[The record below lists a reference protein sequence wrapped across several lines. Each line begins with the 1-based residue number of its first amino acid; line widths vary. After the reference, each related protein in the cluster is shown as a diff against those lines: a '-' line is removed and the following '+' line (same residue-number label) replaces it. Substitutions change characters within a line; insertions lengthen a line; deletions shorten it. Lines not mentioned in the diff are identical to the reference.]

1 MRKFDD
7 LSVFVPN
14 RLAGVFP
21 SLAQIVLVE
30 ERLQLLLIDFDH
42 VLALFV
48 LLLFIIDVIDFLT
61 FILIIVLVLHAI
73 HAHVLLLLEQLLVA
87 GVVFIDF
94 FLIVNFLL
102 FLVVQL
108 VHVPIHLVLTV
119 VVFHVVLLIVF
130 AFDLHFVAL
139 VNDLLVIVIILLVV
153 ESRLLFIL
161 LVVIVLI
168 FLVDHLLLLV
178 ARHLQA
184 SVRLLGVLLVLL
196 LLLTG
201 FVISIHHLGLRHHH
215 RLVLSWLNSAILGEV
230 SSRLIQS
237 VEIISA
243 HEQFPLLIC
252 QVLIRVHSCH
262 SEHDHILLKLF
273 NLV

>member
-1 MRKFDD
+1 
-7 LSVFVPN
+7 
-14 RLAGVFP
+14 
-21 SLAQIVLVE
+21 
-30 ERLQLLLIDFDH
+30 
-42 VLALFV
+42 
-48 LLLFIIDVIDFLT
+48 LT
-61 FILIIVLVLHAI
+61 I
-73 HAHVLLLLEQLLVA
+73 
-87 GVVFIDF
+87 
-94 FLIVNFLL
+94 
-102 FLVVQL
+102 
-108 VHVPIHLVLTV
+108 

-201 FVISIHHLGLRHHH
+201 FVISIDHLGLRHHH